1 MNHYVK
7 HTADVEIEV
16 SGRTLQELFTKS
28 LEAMCDIL
36 KEGGCKNITH
46 FDCSV
51 RVVVSSS
58 DCTGLLI
65 DFLSE
70 VLSLS
75 NIQKSLF
82 CNVYF
87 SELTENNLEAQLFG
101 IWFDH
106 FDREIKGVT
115 YHEARVKKN
124 DDNNWETHII
134 FDI

>member
-1 MNHYVK
+1 MNHFVK

-16 SGRTLQELFTKS
+16 SGCTLQELFTKS
-28 LEAMCDIL
+28 LDAMCDIL
-36 KEGGCKNITH
+36 KEGGCKTITH
-46 FDCSV
+46 FDCSI
-51 RVVVSSS
+51 RVAISAN
-58 DCTGLLI
+58 DCTSLLI

-87 SELTENNLEAQLFG
+87 SELTENKLEAQLFG

-124 DDNNWETHII
+124 DENNWETHII

>member
-1 MNHYVK
+1 MSHLVK
-7 HTADVEIEV
+7 HTADVELEV
-16 SGRTLQELFTKS
+16 GGRTLQELFTNS

-36 KEGGCKNITH
+36 KEGGCKTISH

-51 RVVVSSS
+51 RVVVSAK
-58 DCTGLLI
+58 DCTSLLI

-75 NIQKSLF
+75 NIQKSIF

-87 SELTENNLEAQLFG
+87 SELTENKVEAQLYG

-124 DDNNWETHII
+124 DFNNWETHII

>member
-1 MNHYVK
+1 MSHLVK

-16 SGRTLQELFTKS
+16 SGRTLQELFTNS
-28 LEAMCDIL
+28 LKAMCDIL
-36 KEGGCKNITH
+36 KEGGCKTISH
-46 FDCSV
+46 FDSSV
-51 RVVVSSS
+51 RVVVSAN
-58 DCTGLLI
+58 DCTSLLI

-87 SELTENNLEAQLFG
+87 SELTENKLEAQLYG

-106 FDREIKGVT
+106 FNREIKGVT

-124 DDNNWETHII
+124 DFNNWETHII

>member
-1 MNHYVK
+1 MNQYVK

-36 KEGGCKNITH
+36 KQDGCKNITH

-51 RVVVSSS
+51 RVVVSAN

-106 FDREIKGVT
+106 FDKEIKGVT

-124 DDNNWETHII
+124 DNNNWETHII